1 MATRT
6 VTIIHP
12 ITKITTK
19 VTLTGSGGC
28 WWMGTALVGHLI
40 TKHNNV
46 WEGFYPVPSMASPQR
61 RASRIYRTLAG
72 AVCGV
77 IKCRHEAQVRYE
89 AELTAAATA
98 AATVDVTHELTN
110 ALDGVPTTTLSPL
123 QKLQTMPI
131 MDNDARGGEH
141 LVHRAADESGGNRIV
156 LKILKNH
163 GSLAI
168 LNAFLSD
175 RGLLEV
181 STYIS
186 GGAKHIRILDPA
198 HAAPAAP
205 AAPAPEPTPEPAPAP
220 ELAPAPAP
228 ASRWAALDLDPVT
241 TVAVAAPVASNRW
254 DLDF

>member
-6 VTIIHP
+6 FNLLNSDNT
-12 ITKITTK
+12 ITKL
-19 VTLTGSGGC
+19 TLIGAAGAWRLGPLSSG
-28 WWMGTALVGHLI
+28 LVFS
-40 TKHNNV
+40 KHNGV
-46 WEGFYPVPSMASPQR
+46 WEGFYTSPTIAEPAR
-61 RASRIYRTLAG
+61 RASRIYRSLAG
-72 AVCGV
+72 AIYGV
-77 IKCRHEAQVRYE
+77 LEAQHEAGLRYE
-89 AELTAAATA
+89 AELTA